1 MGYEEAGRLTMNLL
15 TTQVHFLTL
24 SIGFFADA
32 QPIINLDGDANNSL
46 SLLQILMQRY
56 RKIQFRGVQLNPK
69 LLSERV
75 RI

>member
-15 TTQVHFLTL
+15 TTQVYLLTF

-46 SLLQILMQRY
+46 SI
-56 RKIQFRGVQLNPK
+56 VADLNATIPK
-69 LLSERV
+69 NPVPRRST
-75 RI
+75 